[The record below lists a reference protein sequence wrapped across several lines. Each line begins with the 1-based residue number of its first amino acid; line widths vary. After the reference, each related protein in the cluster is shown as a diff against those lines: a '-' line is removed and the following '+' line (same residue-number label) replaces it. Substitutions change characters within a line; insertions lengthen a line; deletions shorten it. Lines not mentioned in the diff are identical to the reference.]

1 MTTLNKIV
9 LNKRIFKR
17 IAKYTY
23 GNDIYSINTLELAA
37 QYNHYSIFVMLH
49 KSDPYDNKL
58 HNCLMRWTTN
68 PSIQKYLH
76 YNGIEYPENM
86 ITFSTNYSNYLV
98 NKIGSGILK
107 PAIISDQLCCLL
119 KCQYGTMKSRVA
131 VAKELHKY
139 FDDNGLKIYRNKRYI
154 MCNHDLLDLF
164 DIPIDYINET
174 DIVMDGHNLQ
184 IFINEANINP
194 TNIIIDGH
202 KLQRFIAPHFMKD

>member
-1 MTTLNKIV
+1 
-9 LNKRIFKR
+9 
-17 IAKYTY
+17 
-23 GNDIYSINTLELAA
+23 
-37 QYNHYSIFVMLH
+37 
-49 KSDPYDNKL
+49 
-58 HNCLMRWTTN
+58 
-68 PSIQKYLH
+68 
-76 YNGIEYPENM
+76 
-86 ITFSTNYSNYLV
+86 
-98 NKIGSGILK
+98 
-107 PAIISDQLCCLL
+107 
-119 KCQYGTMKSRVA
+119 MKSRVA

-202 KLQRFIAPHFMKD
+202 KLQRCIAPHFMKD